1 VSKIPWK
8 SSKQRVSLP
17 TLPRPQHFRAHS
29 PCHPRHHR
37 RHWRRCSNV
46 GYLSIYRVATVQR
59 WCMISQPSTVVIIA
73 VTTLPIL
80 TTIGYIILY
89 VHYICTLYMY
99 IIYVHYIC
107 TLYMYIIYV
116 HYISQ
121 CLMFTDLCPREIS
134 IPMIVLVVFDGELQ

>member
-1 VSKIPWK
+1 M
-8 SSKQRVSLP
+8 
-17 TLPRPQHFRAHS
+17 
-29 PCHPRHHR
+29 
-37 RHWRRCSNV
+37 

-107 TLYMYIIYV
+107 TLY
-116 HYISQ
+116 
-121 CLMFTDLCPREIS
+121 
-134 IPMIVLVVFDGELQ
+134 IPMFNVYRSVSKGNFYSYDRFGGF

>member
-1 VSKIPWK
+1 M
-8 SSKQRVSLP
+8 
-17 TLPRPQHFRAHS
+17 
-29 PCHPRHHR
+29 
-37 RHWRRCSNV
+37 